1 MTSTRMTQFVRKQF
15 DCIANAYDEHAV
27 VYKEVATRLV
37 EKLDFIKLLP
47 NRMVDLGAGTGYVMN
62 ELTKRFPEVMGVS
75 VDLSYDMLKQ
85 GGKRDRV
92 QADSLFLPFLDASV
106 ELVMSNLM
114 LPWCE
119 NVEGLFKEVRRIL
132 KPGGLFL
139 FSTFGP
145 DTFQEWGKTPFPDMH
160 DVGDRLLQTAFA
172 DPVMDVEK
180 ISVYYASLD
189 SMRAD
194 LNKTASSIILTESG
208 LPCQQSGKYPLT
220 FEVVYGHAWKHEWE
234 NNFSEEGE
242 IYFPLSQL
250 KR

>member
-1 MTSTRMTQFVRKQF
+1 MTQFVQKQF
-15 DCIANAYDEHAV
+15 DHIATAYDEHAV
-27 VYKEVATRLV
+27 VYKEVARRLV
-37 EKLDFIKLLP
+37 EKLDFIKLSP
-47 NRMVDLGAGTGYVMN
+47 NRMLDLGAGTGYVMN
-62 ELTKRFPEVMGVS
+62 GLAKRFPEAMGVS

-85 GGKRDRV
+85 GGKKNRV

-119 NVEGLFKEVRRIL
+119 DVEGLFKEVRRIL

-145 DTFQEWGKTPFPDMH
+145 DTFQEWGKTSFPDMH
-160 DVGDRLLQTAFA
+160 DVGDRLLPIFA

-189 SMRAD
+189 SMWAD
-194 LNKTASSIILTESG
+194 LDKTASSIILTG
-208 LPCQQSGKYPLT
+208 NTLPCQQSGKYPLS
-220 FEVVYGHAWKHEWE
+220 FEVVYGHAWKPEWE
-234 NNFSEEGE
+234 NKLSEEGE
-242 IYFPLSQL
+242 IYFPISRLR
-250 KR
+250 K